1 MVSFSATYEKYKLAF
16 SIYEE
21 ILNPKGIIQSS
32 SFNIYQ
38 FS

>member
-1 MVSFSATYEKYKLAF
+1 MASFSATYEKYKLAF
-16 SIYEE
+16 SIHQE

-32 SFNIYQ
+32 LFNIYQ